1 MTRFV
6 LLGARRFPPAEIS
19 PASVAFDI
27 GRAILFM
34 DIARR
39 WRLLDSY
46 AAGPAKADQP
56 RALLMVRAGCPATAA
71 GLGEMWSQVTG
82 FDVSVWPLIGGR
94 SRRAA

>member
-19 PASVAFDI
+19 PASVAVDI

-39 WRLLDSY
+39 WRLLDSC
-46 AAGPAKADQP
+46 ATGPAEVDQP
-56 RALLMVRAGCPATAA
+56 RALLMMWAGCPAAA
-71 GLGEMWSQVTG
+71 ASLAEMWSQVTG
-82 FDVSVWPLIGGR
+82 FDVSVWPLVGGR
-94 SRRAA
+94 NRRSA